1 MREVAVF
8 IFAIL
13 FFLSA
18 FALGYVFVGYPVFI
32 WALSQISPKPI
43 QKSENNLKA
52 SIVIPAFNEES
63 VLEEKI
69 KNVLDF
75 KFEKSRIEIIIVD
88 DGSDDATLAIA
99 RSFEK
104 DGVKVIAHERRQGKV
119 TGLNNAMKVA
129 QGDVFIISDADITT
143 EKDSIK
149 EIIQNFSDPSV
160 GCVVGRGIMKNNV
173 TETKESGGLYYR
185 YDSKIKISE
194 SNAYATVGVS
204 GHSMAIRKELLS
216 PIPTDIILDDFY
228 LAMMVLK
235 QGYRVIFEPKAI
247 SWEHPTISLQ
257 DEIKRRKRITAGR
270 YHIISIAKEFFP
282 SLSPLMRLE
291 VVSHKF
297 MRLLIPFFMIFA
309 FVCNVILAFQQSSFL
324 LVNVFYNLA
333 LIAQVLFY
341 SMALMG
347 WVANQM
353 GKNVKILQ
361 LPYYLVAT
369 NYASLLGL
377 YWFLTGQRTVLWYQA
392 KRKS

>member
-1 MREVAVF
+1 MF
-8 IFAIL
+8 IITIL

-18 FALGYVFVGYPVFI
+18 FALVYVFLGYPLFI
-32 WALSQISPKPI
+32 WLLSKLSPKPV
-43 QKSENNLKA
+43 QKSDNPLKV
-52 SIVIPAFNEES
+52 SIVIPAYNEES

-69 KNVLDF
+69 NNVLG
-75 KFEKSRIEIIIVD
+75 FEFDKSKLEIIVVD
-88 DGSDDATLAIA
+88 DGSNDSTLAIA
-99 RSFEK
+99 RSFESA
-104 DGVKVIAHERRQGKV
+104 GVKVISHEQRQGKV

-129 QGDVFIISDADITT
+129 QGDVFVISDADITT
-143 EKDSIK
+143 EKDAIR
-149 EIIQNFSDPSV
+149 EIMANFSDPTV
-160 GCVVGRGIMKNNV
+160 GCVVGKGLMKNKD
-173 TETKESGGLYYR
+173 TETKESGGLYYK

-194 SNAYATVGVS
+194 SKVFATVGVS

-235 QGYRVIFEPKAI
+235 QGYRVIFEPNAV
-247 SWEHPTISLQ
+247 SWEHPTVSLQ

-270 YHIISIAKEFFP
+270 YHIISIAREFFP
-282 SLSPLMRLE
+282 TLSPLMRLE
-291 VVSHKF
+291 VISHKF

-309 FVCNVILAFQQSSFL
+309 FLSNIILAFDQFNLFL
-324 LVNVFYNLA
+324 INVFYNLT
-333 LIAQVLFY
+333 LIGQVLFY
-341 SMALMG
+341 ILALLG
-347 WVANQM
+347 WVANQS
-353 GKNVKILQ
+353 GKKVKILQ